1 MMSLRCLAGVATCAL
16 GLGFVSAA
24 VVRAEEPVVVTA
36 EAKAEVTPERQLEIR
51 WQFDTGG

>member
-1 MMSLRCLAGVATCAL
+1 MMRLRCLTGVATCAL

-24 VVRAEEPVVVTA
+24 VLGAEEPVVVQA
-36 EAKAEVTPERQLEIR
+36 EARAKVTVERQLEIR